1 MVMVRVPGSDRFVFL
16 PDHTG
21 DVILDLSDYSELDD
35 TLQNEDVVVIGDWED
50 YTGTGEANKGEVPL
64 QGIEDIDPSSPR
76 GQLEG
81 GEIERT
87 DRGNRTSTHR
97 QRAKLITVET

>member
-50 YTGTGEANKGEVPL
+50 YTGTGEANKG
-64 QGIEDIDPSSPR
+64 GISKNRRAEKIVGFIKDAKNPS
-76 GQLEG
+76 
-81 GEIERT
+81 
-87 DRGNRTSTHR
+87 
-97 QRAKLITVET
+97 